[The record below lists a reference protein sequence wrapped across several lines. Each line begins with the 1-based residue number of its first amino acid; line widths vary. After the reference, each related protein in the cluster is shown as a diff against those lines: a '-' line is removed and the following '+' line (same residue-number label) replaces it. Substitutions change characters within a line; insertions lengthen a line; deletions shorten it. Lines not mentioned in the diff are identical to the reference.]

1 MKKTVTLVLCA
12 VLILSLAACGKTSEE
27 KQGDSMSLEEIF
39 TNIQTGVD
47 NLPEVAY
54 TQLNADNYQYYLFVD
69 PIEGAEALADDAI
82 INAIPHSAVLLRV
95 PEGADAAAVAKEIE
109 DNANLNKWICVGA
122 EKKIVKV
129 HGNTILLVMSYT
141 DTADAIAANFDKLW
155 E

>member
-12 VLILSLAACGKTSEE
+12 ALILSLAACGKTADK

-39 TNIQTGVD
+39 TSIQTGVD

-54 TQLNADNYQYYLFVD
+54 TQLNADNYNYYLFIE

-95 PEGADAAAVAKEIE
+95 AEGTDAAEIAKEIE

-129 HGNTILLVMSYT
+129 HGSTILLVMSYS
-141 DTADAIAANFDKLW
+141 DTADEIASNFDKLW

>member
-1 MKKTVTLVLCA
+1 
-12 VLILSLAACGKTSEE
+12 
-27 KQGDSMSLEEIF
+27 MSLEEIF
-39 TNIQTGVD
+39 TIIQTGVE

-69 PIEGAEALADDAI
+69 PIEGAEALAGDAI

-95 PEGADAAAVAKEIE
+95 PEGVDAAAIAKEIE

>member
-12 VLILSLAACGKTSEE
+12 LLILSLAACGKNTDK
-27 KQGDSMSLEEIF
+27 KQGDTMSLEEIF
-39 TNIQTGVD
+39 TIIQTGVE

-69 PIEGAEALADDAI
+69 PIEGAEALAGDAI

-95 PEGADAAAVAKEIE
+95 PEGVDAAAIAKEIE

>member
-12 VLILSLAACGKTSEE
+12 LLILSLAACGKNTDK
-27 KQGDSMSLEEIF
+27 KQGDTMSLEEIF
-39 TNIQTGVD
+39 TIIQTGVE

-95 PEGADAAAVAKEIE
+95 PEGADAAAIAKEIE